1 MPVDQA
7 RPNHKDVVDHLV
19 QYSTL
24 APSVKSHPGVGGISL
39 SSQVLEELST
49 MIHGIDISLF
59 S

>member
-1 MPVDQA
+1 MKAGLDNNWQITYIQISFPF
-7 RPNHKDVVDHLV
+7 
-19 QYSTL
+19 